1 MFSRTRYLCSPS
13 YGFAESDFYKYLCQ
27 KHHHTTMKAIKHL
40 VALLFTAVI
49 LTGCTTYYGYGIS
62 GVNPVHFDKSGS
74 KDSASVPITVSGS
87 YSNTFL
93 KMTHEQE
100 YSHHASIA
108 VSGHK
113 ELEMMTFFYGGHGYF
128 GNYQVFNT
136 NVHSQEVIV
145 GDPDWV
151 PTPQRDY
158 KFDHQFY
165 GGGLSAEVD
174 MNFKLY
180 RGNYYI
186 GFQPNLYVEKGSF
199 SRFRDS
205 ITAIK
210 DTLGWDRHSFSNLG
224 NSPLGGSFLLIT
236 GMSWS
241 DSKTTFGGEMSFGT
255 ATAIPLTSKMTYP
268 TFDTLLGLKAFIKQK
283 GYTVFGQFSS
293 SWYSGGALS
302 LGVAYSFW

>member
-174 MNFKLY
+174 VNFKFM
-180 RGNYYI
+180 NSSYYY
-186 GFQPNLYVEKGSF
+186 GLQPNVYIERGSF

-205 ITAIK
+205 ITTVNG
-210 DTLGWDRHSFSNLG
+210 TLGWDNHRFSNLG
-224 NSPLGGSFLLIT
+224 NSPLGASLLFVSGGVGHAD
-236 GMSWS
+236 GM
-241 DSKTTFGGEMSFGT
+241 TFGGEASFGT
-255 ATAIPLTSKMTYP
+255 CTAIPLNRGIYNP
-268 TFDTLLGLKAFIKQK
+268 TFDLLLGMKIFVKK
-283 GYTVFGQFSS
+283 NYVSYFGQFSS
-293 SWYSGGALS
+293 SWYSGGGLTV
-302 LGVAYSFW
+302 GVAYSFW